1 MNAWQSAWQ
10 CKRFVIVTETF
21 PGLPVVLEFL
31 TRDNW
36 VLVCSPECLCLFQ
49 TCQSCFK
56 TIPKGD
62 VVVLAEFDENE
73 VSCYHA
79 ACFCCS
85 TCWELLVDLTYYRY
99 GNKVY
104 CGRHHAEL
112 SRQRCFGCDEVR
124 SNAVFHLYITMQ
136 KCSIGP
142 LRDLFLFRTFWR
154 GRGGGLFHI
163 IYLNRTYKINKA
175 DFWMFKCCMG
185 NAFLQIATIIIKGDR
200 WITLK
205 ELSCPYHLGRGKLIE
220 TEAY

>member
-1 MNAWQSAWQ
+1 MS
-10 CKRFVIVTETF
+10 
-21 PGLPVVLEFL
+21 LPLGFL
-31 TRDNW
+31 
-36 VLVCSPECLCLFQ
+36 CYFFQ

-85 TCWELLVDLTYYRY
+85 TCWELLVDLTYFRF

-124 SNAVFHLYITMQ
+124 
-136 KCSIGP
+136 
-142 LRDLFLFRTFWR
+142 LFTALEDGYSVIFRVRVT
-154 GRGGGLFHI
+154 GAL
-163 IYLNRTYKINKA
+163 T
-175 DFWMFKCCMG
+175 
-185 NAFLQIATIIIKGDR
+185 T
-200 WITLK
+200 
-205 ELSCPYHLGRGKLIE
+205 
-220 TEAY
+220 